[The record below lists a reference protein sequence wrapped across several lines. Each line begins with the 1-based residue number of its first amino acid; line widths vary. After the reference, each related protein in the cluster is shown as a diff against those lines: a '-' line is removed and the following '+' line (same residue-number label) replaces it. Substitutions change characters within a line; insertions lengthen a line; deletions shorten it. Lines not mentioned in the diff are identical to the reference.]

1 MAETYLIIY
10 KKMINDHFGE
20 FPPLN
25 PPKRGEKREISRFF
39 ELFEFWSPNHKYMSQ
54 NNMSKKFQKKI
65 GRFRCRKKGSGLFSH
80 EKFGFFNIFIHCS
93 SYGGQNQSKYFFLA
107 LYQLSPGVENKNST
121 KKYFRGGQ
129 KIQKFTFFIKNE
141 HFEIC
146 KLCNGLQYPSKP
158 VQIFFLSFA
167 STIPRCR
174 R

>member
-1 MAETYLIIY
+1 
-10 KKMINDHFGE
+10 MINDHFGE
-20 FPPLN
+20 FPPLT
-25 PPKRGEKREISRFF
+25 PPKGGKNGKFQDFSNFLNSGAQTVNICHFF
-39 ELFEFWSPNHKYMSQ
+39 YLLILSQ
-54 NNMSKKFQKKI
+54 NNMSKKFQNKI
-65 GRFRCRKKGSGLFSH
+65 GRFRWRKKVSGLFSH

-107 LYQLSPGVENKNST
+107 SYQLSPGVENKNST

-158 VQIFFLSFA
+158 VQIFFLTFV
-167 STIPRCR
+167 STVLRCR